1 MSETAPKTELMR
13 SLRRLVRGLSIL
25 FWGLPLTLLICVRTS
40 LSDWVRPLGIA
51 PPVLANLLLLYAL
64 FQLGHFQRQERV
76 WVHAL
81 DRTKVLGV
89 VNVGL
94 SPFVF
99 WWTQLPQVSFYFL
112 AVGVLM
118 LSGLLFLFNLNFVLQ
133 RLAAML
139 PDETLRIETRFFTS
153 FNLYVL
159 WAVLACAA
167 GYLALQQVSWL
178 PHAVAHAIEVV
189 ENSRSWLLVFSV
201 LLPLA
206 MTMTLIWKIKEVV
219 LASVFEGAAFV
230 ASSSVK
236 QE

>member
-1 MSETAPKTELMR
+1 MTEAAPKAELMR

-25 FWGLPLTLLICVRTS
+25 FWGLPLTLLVCVRTS
-40 LSDWVRPLGIA
+40 VSDWLRPLGIL
-51 PPVLANLLLLYAL
+51 PPIISTILLLYGL
-64 FQLGHFQRQERV
+64 CQLGYFQQQERV
-76 WVHAL
+76 WTHAL
-81 DRTKVLGV
+81 DRAKVLAI
-89 VNVGL
+89 VNIGL

-99 WWTQLPQVSFYFL
+99 WWNQLPQVSFYFL
-112 AVGVLM
+112 AVVVLM

-159 WAVLACAA
+159 VAVFAFAA
-167 GYLALQQVSWL
+167 VYTLLHRIQELPVFLGRLVQV
-178 PHAVAHAIEVV
+178 IEAGHQ
-189 ENSRSWLLVFSV
+189 WILLFSI

-219 LASVFEGAAFV
+219 LASVFDGAA
-230 ASSSVK
+230 
-236 QE
+236 